1 MRIPFDDETPIVA
14 PQPKSQFRCL
24 FDLFLERL
32 IYNDLLSSSEDEQ
45 LTVGNILAI
54 LSFPGMLLGLHL
66 IPKYIFTPPENRHLE
81 ILGDKCLFLSLSMV
95 ILALLTVI
103 QWDSLFPDRRDYA
116 VLNVLPVTL
125 RTLFT
130 AKAAALG
137 ALMLVFIGVL
147 NVASILFFPIAAME
161 DRSSILQGVRFGIA
175 HALSVLV
182 ACLFVASCFVALRGV
197 LMTLLPYRLFQRV
210 SPWVQL
216 LCLFLLFSGLLLL
229 PALVGIVRPGNA
241 QGMAYAHLH
250 PAMWFVGLSEWLEG
264 HASAEFRALAGIAFQ
279 AFLLVEGLALGT
291 YLISYRTHV
300 RKSLESLEP
309 NSAARATLQAALS
322 KPIDMWL
329 ARRPRE
335 LAVFHFVVSTMT
347 RNATQRLFL
356 TAFGG
361 LGLSLVLA
369 KMLALFAGTAAGP
382 QFQVTTGW
390 LSIPL
395 TLSFF
400 VLVGMRVVFI
410 LPAELPANWV
420 FQITATGPREDYLGG
435 VRKAML
441 LLGVAPLAAGFLPV
455 TVAWWGWAVAAKH
468 LLFFVA
474 VSWMLAE
481 LLMLGFPKIPFTC
494 PYMPGRANIIFLWT
508 AYALAFL
515 MFAYSLAGYE
525 RELLDDPAKFA
536 EFATI
541 AIVFAGAVL
550 AHRKHLLRSGILPVF
565 QEQSSVAYQRL
576 NLLP

>member
-1 MRIPFDDETPIVA
+1 VRIPFDDPIA
-14 PQPKSQFRCL
+14 IAEARPKTQFRCL

-32 IYNDLLSSSEDEQ
+32 FYNDLLSSSEEEQ

-54 LSFPGMLLGLHL
+54 LSFPGLQLAVSLV
-66 IPKYIFTPPENRHLE
+66 PKYVFTPPEQRHLA
-81 ILGDKCLFLSLSMV
+81 ILNDKCMFLSLSMV

-116 VLNVLPVTL
+116 VLNVLPVRL
-125 RTLFT
+125 KTLFT

-137 ALMLVFIGVL
+137 ALMLVFFAVL
-147 NVASILFFPIAAME
+147 NVASLLLFPIAAVE
-161 DRSSILQGVRFGIA
+161 GHSSILNAVRFGIA
-175 HALSVLV
+175 HAVSLLL

-197 LMTLLPYRLFQRV
+197 LMTLLPFRVFQRI

-216 LCLFLLFSGLLLL
+216 VCLFLLFSVLLLL
-229 PALVGIVRPGNA
+229 PALASFVRPDSE

-250 PAMWFVGLSEWLEG
+250 PAMWFVGLSEWFEG
-264 HASAEFRALAGIAFQ
+264 HASAQFRALAAIA
-279 AFLLVEGLALGT
+279 AKALALVLGT
-291 YLISYRTHV
+291 ALATYPISYRTHV
-300 RKSLESLEP
+300 RKSLESVEP
-309 NSAARATLQAALS
+309 NTSARAALQSLLS
-322 KPIDMWL
+322 KPIDTL
-329 ARRPRE
+329 LSRRPRE

-356 TAFGG
+356 TAFVG
-361 LGLSLVLA
+361 LGLSLALA
-369 KMLALFAGTAAGP
+369 KLLALFASAAPGTL
-382 QFQVTTGW
+382 FRLSTGW

-400 VLVGMRVVFI
+400 VLVGMRVIFV

-420 FQITATGPREDYLGG
+420 FQLTTTGPQEDYMGG

-441 LLGVAPLAAGFLPV
+441 LLGIAPLAVGFLPV
-455 TVAWWGWAVAAKH
+455 TAAWWGWAVAVKH

-481 LLMLGFPKIPFTC
+481 LLMLRFPKIPFTC
-494 PYMPGRANIIFLWT
+494 PYMPGRANIIFVWT

-515 MFAYSLAGYE
+515 MFAYSFAGYE
-525 RELLDDPAKFA
+525 REMLGDPAKFA
-536 EFATI
+536 EFATCTL
-541 AIVFAGAVL
+541 VFAGVVV
-550 AHRKHLLRSGILPVF
+550 AHRKHLLRKGILPVF
-565 QEQSSVAYQRL
+565 QEQSSIAYQRL

>member
-1 MRIPFDDETPIVA
+1 MRIPWDEAGVELAT
-14 PQPKSQFRCL
+14 QPKSQFRCL

-32 IYNDLLSSSEDEQ
+32 FYNDLISSSEEEQ

-54 LSFPGMLLGLHL
+54 LSFPGMYLGLHL
-66 IPKYIFTPPENRHLE
+66 IPKYIFGDPENRHLT
-81 ILGDKCLFLSLSMV
+81 ILSDKCLFLSLSMV

-103 QWDSLFPDRRDYA
+103 QWDSLFPDDRDYT
-116 VLNVLPVTL
+116 VLNVLPVKL
-125 RTLFT
+125 RTLFV

-137 ALMLVFIGVL
+137 ALMLIFIGVL

-161 DRSSILQGVRFGIA
+161 FNASILTGVRFGIA
-175 HALSVLV
+175 HTVSVLA

-197 LMTLLPYRLFQRV
+197 LMTLLPYRLFQRI

-216 LCLFLLFSGLLLL
+216 LCLFGLFSVLLLL
-229 PALVGIVRPGNA
+229 PALVGMVQPGDA
-241 QGMAYAHLH
+241 KGMGYAHLH

-264 HASAEFRALAGIAFQ
+264 HATAEFRALAGIALQ

-291 YLISYRTHV
+291 YWISYRTHV

-309 NSAARATLQAALS
+309 NSTARAALQALLS
-322 KPIDMWL
+322 KPIDAVL
-329 ARRPRE
+329 ARKPRE
-335 LAVFHFVVSTMT
+335 LALFHFVVSTIT

-356 TAFGG
+356 TAFVG

-369 KMLALFAGTAAGP
+369 KLLALFAEAGLDP
-382 QFQVTTGW
+382 QLRVTTGW
-390 LSIPL
+390 LTIPL

-410 LPAELPANWV
+410 LPAELSANWV

-441 LLGVAPLAAGFLPV
+441 LLGVAPLALGFLPV
-455 TVAWWGWAVAAKH
+455 TVVWWGWAVAAKH

-474 VSWMLAE
+474 VSWMLVE
-481 LLMLGFPKIPFTC
+481 LLMLRFPKIPFTC
-494 PYMPGRANIIFLWT
+494 PYLPGRANIIFLWA
-508 AYALAFL
+508 AYGFAFL
-515 MFAYSLAGYE
+515 MFAYTLAGYE
-525 RELLDDPAKFA
+525 RELLEDPS
-536 EFATI
+536 EFAQFATF
-541 AIVFAGAVL
+541 AIVFAGAVI
-550 AHRKHLLRSGILPVF
+550 AHRKHLLRQGIQPVF

>member
-1 MRIPFDDETPIVA
+1 LVA
-14 PQPKSQFRCL
+14 LPAHPKTQFRCL
-24 FDLFLERL
+24 FDLFLERFF
-32 IYNDLLSSSEDEQ
+32 YNDLISSSEQEQ

-54 LSFPGMLLGLHL
+54 LSFPGMQLALSL
-66 IPKYIFTPPENRHLE
+66 IPKYIFTPPEQRHLA
-81 ILGDKCLFLSLSMV
+81 ILSDKCLFLSLSMV

-116 VLNVLPVTL
+116 VLNVLPVKL
-125 RTLFT
+125 RTLFA

-137 ALMLVFIGVL
+137 ALMLIFFGVL

-161 DRSSILQGVRFGIA
+161 GHSSILRGVRFGLA
-175 HALSVLV
+175 HAVSILL

-197 LMTLLPYRLFQRV
+197 LMTLLPFRLFQRI

-216 LCLFLLFSGLLLL
+216 ICLFLLFSVLLLL

-264 HASAEFRALAGIAFQ
+264 HASKEFHALAAIGAKAF
-279 AFLLVEGLALGT
+279 ALVMGTALAT

-300 RKSLESLEP
+300 RKSLESLELT
-309 NSAARATLQAALS
+309 SSARAAFQTLLS
-322 KPIDMWL
+322 KPIDALL
-329 ARRPRE
+329 AQRPRE

-356 TAFGG
+356 TAFVG

-369 KMLALFAGTAAGP
+369 KLLALFAAAQPGAL
-382 QFQVTTGW
+382 FRLSTGW
-390 LSIPL
+390 LTIPL

-400 VLVGMRVVFI
+400 VLVGMRVIFV

-435 VRKAML
+435 VRKAMFL
-441 LLGVAPLAAGFLPV
+441 MGIAPLALGFLPV
-455 TVAWWGWAVAAKH
+455 TVAWWGWAVAVKH
-468 LLFFVA
+468 LLFFTV

-481 LLMLGFPKIPFTC
+481 LLMLRFPKIPFTC
-494 PYMPGRANIIFLWT
+494 PYLPGQANIIFVWT
-508 AYALAFL
+508 AYALAFM

-525 RELLDDPAKFA
+525 RELIDDAAEFAKFA
-536 EFATI
+536 TFAV
-541 AIVFAGAVL
+541 VFAAAVI
-550 AHRKHLLRSGILPVF
+550 AHRKHLLRAGILPVF
-565 QEQSSVAYQRL
+565 QEQSSIAYQRL